1 MDEMTM
7 RVREVERKFLRYA
20 WWAFPAAGLIVAMLT
35 GGGFWAW
42 VDGEM
47 PWLDWRQALTMRGAV
62 LACAALVAVG
72 VWRVLLRRTF
82 PGWFVALVVATGFAV
97 AECAVRIPA
106 AQTAFWL
113 AAGGRGYWPEAGTIR
128 LEEAAGRGED
138 MPGIILAGSS
148 QMRFGVDDEL
158 LRKLIPSVPVVRRVI
173 GGMWSQSMLAMWG
186 RFSFRPGDLCVQIR
200 SPFDFLGKSEFD
212 ADWFRPV
219 ASMEGA
225 GMVLRTAGWRIGFRN
240 GGKVVDYL
248 LATSLEGWRMRDG
261 MRKIVVRF
269 LGKEGGSGGGSG
281 IHKGRRPSWG
291 EATWSEWQWRAFVE
305 GARKMRAS
313 GIGFLVL
320 EGDINPSLHDAGWN
334 EKREEWLARM
344 KAGEREGLW
353 RFVGLEEQDERL
365 LPGDWSDGTHLNPT
379 GQEKLTRAIGRVL
392 DGR

>member
-1 MDEMTM
+1 M
-7 RVREVERKFLRYA
+7 A
-20 WWAFPAAGLIVAMLT
+20 AAG
-35 GGGFWAW
+35 
-42 VDGEM
+42 
-47 PWLDWRQALTMRGAV
+47 
-62 LACAALVAVG
+62 
-72 VWRVLLRRTF
+72 
-82 PGWFVALVVATGFAV
+82 FVS
-97 AECAVRIPA
+97 AECAVRVSEM
-106 AQTAFWL
+106 QTAFWL
-113 AAGGRGYWPEAGTIR
+113 AAQGRGYWPEAGTVR

-158 LRKLIPSVPVVRRVI
+158 LRQLIPAVPVVRRTI

-225 GMVLRTAGWRIGFRN
+225 GMVLRTAGWRIVFRN

-248 LATSLEGWRMRDG
+248 LATFLEGWRMRDG
-261 MRKIVVRF
+261 MQKLVVRF
-269 LGKEGGSGGGSG
+269 LGKEGESEGESGAHEG
-281 IHKGRRPSWG
+281 KRPSWG

-305 GARKMRAS
+305 GARKMKAS
-313 GIGFLVL
+313 GIDFLVL
-320 EGDINPSLHDAGWN
+320 EGDINPSLQDAGWN

-353 RFVGLEEQDERL
+353 RFVGLEEQDAGL
-365 LPGDWSDGTHLNPT
+365 LPSDWSDGTHLNPT
-379 GQEKLTRAIGRVL
+379 GKEKLTRAIGRVL